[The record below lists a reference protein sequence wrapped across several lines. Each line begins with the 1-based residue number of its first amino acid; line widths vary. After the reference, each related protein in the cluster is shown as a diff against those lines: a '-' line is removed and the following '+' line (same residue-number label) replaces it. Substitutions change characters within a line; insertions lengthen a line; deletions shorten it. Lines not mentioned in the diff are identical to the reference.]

1 MPPEVWLDFA
11 EAEKARDEKDV
22 GFAAWLLGGIIALIL
37 LLVLWSPIGLF
48 GGALPIS
55 IGAGAGAAAL
65 GWLFYR
71 IVANANYRWRRSQRA
86 VEIWIRPDGMRI
98 NRRIVYWN
106 QSNAVLTAARVEKP
120 VEATRYGILE
130 VSVRVTGHH
139 PSPITHHPSPITHH
153 PSPITH
159 HPSPIT
165 HHPSPITTH
174 HPSPIT
180 HHPSPITHHPS
191 PISIASPCRKT
202 QPQQLPRR
210 SPDSAQ
216 RDRRPNQVPN
226 RQDRLHPSN
235 PGPMATRERQ
245 GRKQNCCYQL
255 DSDIDPTGTFRLRF
269 AISENRSA
277 F

>member
-1 MPPEVWLDFA
+1 VPPEVWLDFA

-159 HPSPIT
+159 HPS
-165 HHPSPITTH
+165 
-174 HPSPIT
+174 
-180 HHPSPITHHPS
+180 
-191 PISIASPCRKT
+191 ASRPRAG
-202 QPQQLPRR
+202 RR
-210 SPDSAQ
+210 SLSSCRDGRQTQ
-216 RDRRPNQVPN
+216 RSVIAVQTKCRTGKIGCTPPTPVRW
-226 RQDRLHPSN
+226 RLGS
-235 PGPMATRERQ
+235 
-245 GRKQNCCYQL
+245 GRAESK
-255 DSDIDPTGTFRLRF
+255 IA
-269 AISENRSA
+269 AIS
-277 F
+277 